1 MSVWI
6 SVSRAWGAV
15 SSGNGREFDAFD
27 EDELLDV
34 LVDYHTGGD
43 RVPDDAPPLWL
54 RAGHH
59 SRRRNRTSATRDG
72 LSPAHAGSPVVLI
85 VRRPWVVPLWINGG
99 ADGRGPRWQQPNL
112 RCDYRGCGVSRAESG

>member
-1 MSVWI
+1 MSVRI

-59 SRRRNRTSATRDG
+59 TCVPQLMVDSGIRLG
-72 LSPAHAGSPVVLI
+72 G
-85 VRRPWVVPLWINGG
+85 VRRS
-99 ADGRGPRWQQPNL
+99 AA
-112 RCDYRGCGVSRAESG
+112 CA